1 MTNDEKN
8 KKTHEEE
15 LVEQITE
22 IRNIY
27 ETQIAE
33 MKEEFERQLT

>member
-27 ETQIAE
+27 DTQIAE

>member
-1 MTNDEKN
+1 VTNDEKN

-33 MKEEFERQLT
+33 MKEEFER